1 MADLI
6 RARFI
11 HKILQE
17 EGGRFLD
24 RQTSQ
29 IQAKVKERSGRLLSG
44 RRFQVYGSDG
54 DFDGE
59 LVFTMSGSWISVTWA
74 AGRRERGARSITG
87 R

>member
-29 IQAKVKERSGRLLSG
+29 IQAKVKETQDKVNKKKAALLRSR
-44 RRFQVYGSDG
+44 Q
-54 DFDGE
+54 
-59 LVFTMSGSWISVTWA
+59 
-74 AGRRERGARSITG
+74 REKNW
-87 R
+87 